1 MSVRRV
7 RANPGME
14 SLYMTAFRIA
24 LIVLFA
30 MVTAGCEAIGN
41 IFQAGIW
48 VGAIMVV
55 LFLAIVGFIASRF
68 RRRG

>member
-1 MSVRRV
+1 
-7 RANPGME
+7 
-14 SLYMTAFRIA
+14 MTALRIA

-55 LFLAIVGFIASRF
+55 LVLAIVGFIASRF
-68 RRRG
+68 RRRS

>member
-7 RANPGME
+7 RVSPGME
-14 SLYMTAFRIA
+14 RLYMTALRIA

-55 LFLAIVGFIASRF
+55 LVLAIVGFIASRF
-68 RRRG
+68 RRRS